1 MSKQSQIADHFRA
14 EIIGKFFVKI
24 DGLNKCCYFWG
35 PFETE
40 PVLRSIVKI
49 DGEHTYLWYRDP
61 RIDWSECH
69 VLDADFEAMYAEGK
83 QPCITQQAAA
93 RRLAVGTADYWYQ
106 AARDP
111 SYTMAERLL
120 FMENA
125 LNHVE
130 GHFIAERDAHAAL
143 KLDHDA
149 AFAVIRGEHR

>member
-1 MSKQSQIADHFRA
+1 MSAQERIRIHFRDHVV
-14 EIIGKFFVKI
+14 GKFFVVI
-24 DGLNKCCYFWG
+24 DGRKRCCYFIG
-35 PFETE
+35 GDNS
-40 PVLRSIVKI
+40 LAAGLVKI
-49 DGEHTYLWYRDP
+49 DGEHTYLYFRDP
-61 RIDWSECH
+61 RIDWSVCH

-83 QPCITQQAAA
+83 QPCITHQAAA
-93 RRLAVGTADYWYQ
+93 RRLAVATADYWYQ

-130 GHFIAERDAHAAL
+130 GHFVAERDAHAAL